1 MSVLSVTTQKQV
13 EEELLKVG
21 LLPSDKLTQSKQKA
35 ARQSTPLF
43 SLLVSDGLVSNEAL
57 TKTIAK
63 VTRVPYVNLSKALIN
78 PKTLNLLAQETAER
92 YMAVPLGD
100 MQNRL
105 VVAMLDADNVQAV
118 DFLANKIGRPLKVYA
133 ASEEGIRHVLAQYKG
148 EITQEVRGVL
158 NEQEE
163 IEKLVVDSKTQA
175 KDIETAVADSPV
187 SKVLTAILEY
197 AASHKAS
204 DIHIEPNERD
214 LRVRCRIDGVLRE
227 IMKLPKG
234 TEPPI
239 VSRIK
244 ILSNLKIDEHR
255 IPQDGQF
262 TVKVIGREIDLR
274 IAISPQVWG

>member
-133 ASEEGIRHVLAQYKG
+133 ASEAGI
-148 EITQEVRGVL
+148 L
-158 NEQEE
+158 N
-163 IEKLVVDSKTQA
+163 V
-175 KDIETAVADSPV
+175 
-187 SKVLTAILEY
+187 
-197 AASHKAS
+197 
-204 DIHIEPNERD
+204 
-214 LRVRCRIDGVLRE
+214 
-227 IMKLPKG
+227 
-234 TEPPI
+234 
-239 VSRIK
+239 
-244 ILSNLKIDEHR
+244 
-255 IPQDGQF
+255 F
-262 TVKVIGREIDLR
+262 
-274 IAISPQVWG
+274 